1 MLQDTRLIYKNQLC
15 FYDFYIISEKF
26 ENEIKTIVLQLYQKI
41 IYLRINLIIEVQEL
55 KLENCKTLLK
65 KFKIQINGKISMF
78 MNWKTIFLDDSIP
91 QSDLQ
96 SQYSKI

>member
-1 MLQDTRLIYKNQLC
+1 MIFTLSVKNL
-15 FYDFYIISEKF
+15 KM
-26 ENEIKTIVLQLYQKI
+26 KLTIVLQLYQKI
-41 IYLRINLIIEVQEL
+41 IYLRINLIIEVQQL

-91 QSDLQ
+91 QSDL
-96 SQYSKI
+96 